1 MADAGAAVQQASAR
15 FSVSLNIPTSTDRSV
30 RSSSKSMSNSPNV
43 RVAAPVRADHIRT
56 VEVRQHVE
64 VEEFGASR
72 LGEDVETLL

>member
-1 MADAGAAVQQASAR
+1 
-15 FSVSLNIPTSTDRSV
+15 
-30 RSSSKSMSNSPNV
+30 MSNSPNV
-43 RVAAPVRADHIRT
+43 RVAAPVRADHIRS